1 MYEKIAWDNF
11 YKTGNI
17 ESFLEYKK
25 IGELYNIQNNNDL
38 NMMENV
44 GENLGEFNQDERNS
58 NKRGSV

>member
-25 IGELYNIQNNNDL
+25 IGELYN
-38 NMMENV
+38 V
-44 GENLGEFNQDERNS
+44 GEDLGEFNQDERNS